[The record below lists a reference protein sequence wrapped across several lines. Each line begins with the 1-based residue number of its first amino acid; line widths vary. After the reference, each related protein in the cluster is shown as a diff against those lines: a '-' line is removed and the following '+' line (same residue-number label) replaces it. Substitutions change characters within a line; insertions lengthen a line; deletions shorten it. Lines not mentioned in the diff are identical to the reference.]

1 MSASTV
7 SPRGDRRLAVRAID
21 VAGPVVHH
29 CLGRATCPVV
39 AVPLEAPAKIHK
51 SHPSVG
57 TARDFEREI
66 GQVASSRGGDSE
78 KIRQRLERH

>member
-51 SHPSVG
+51 
-57 TARDFEREI
+57 I
-66 GQVASSRGGDSE
+66 GDSE

>member
-51 SHPSVG
+51 IADLYGSAGCGRVWPSVLWWCWP
-57 TARDFEREI
+57 
-66 GQVASSRGGDSE
+66 V
-78 KIRQRLERH
+78 

>member
-1 MSASTV
+1 MGLIITRAHRPLNPGQRLRKRVIVSASTV
-7 SPRGDRRLAVRAID
+7 SLRDDRRLAVRAID

-51 SHPSVG
+51 IAPER
-57 TARDFEREI
+57 RDR
-66 GQVASSRGGDSE
+66 
-78 KIRQRLERH
+78 